1 MKKIFLSL
9 SLLLPVSLLYA
20 QGPAVT
26 SWLQNNTVTG
36 TYYVSG
42 SSTTLSNSI
51 LVNCQK
57 IEYSTDW
64 VYVRTRGVPA
74 YPTGPFLDGN
84 PSLTSDQNKIYKVSV
99 KPTPNTA
106 TATKTG
112 LGVTGVFINGVAMF
126 DCQDGKSWQTSTNN
140 WGNGMPGAPA
150 WRRDAIVFERGGFDC
165 AKGHPA
171 MGQYHH
177 HQNPSAFNL
186 DKVVISTVC
195 NLYAA
200 DGLYSI
206 DPTKHSPLIGYALDG
221 YPVYGAYGYK
231 NVDGTGGIVRMLSS
245 YQYRAITS
253 RTTLPDGTTLTG
265 PPINTTYPLGTCI
278 EDYEFVAH
286 TGSSEYLDAHNGRF
300 CVTPE
305 YPAGTYAYFATVDAN
320 YNSVY
325 PYLIGPTYYGNT
337 SLTTVTS
344 VTETTS
350 TYTPTAVA
358 PVAMQDKEVTIF
370 PNPSS
375 DLIAVQVND
384 LVKEDLEIK
393 LIDIRGAVV
402 QTTHINKGATVAY
415 FDLQTVYSGA
425 YVVSISA
432 GGNVLL
438 ARQVIVKKD

>member
-1 MKKIFLSL
+1 M
-9 SLLLPVSLLYA
+9 
-20 QGPAVT
+20 
-26 SWLQNNTVTG
+26 
-36 TYYVSG
+36 
-42 SSTTLSNSI
+42 
-51 LVNCQK
+51 
-57 IEYSTDW
+57 
-64 VYVRTRGVPA
+64 
-74 YPTGPFLDGN
+74 
-84 PSLTSDQNKIYKVSV
+84 
-99 KPTPNTA
+99 
-106 TATKTG
+106 
-112 LGVTGVFINGVAMF
+112 
-126 DCQDGKSWQTSTNN
+126 
-140 WGNGMPGAPA
+140 
-150 WRRDAIVFERGGFDC
+150 
-165 AKGHPA
+165 
-171 MGQYHH
+171 
-177 HQNPSAFNL
+177 
-186 DKVVISTVC
+186 
-195 NLYAA
+195 
-200 DGLYSI
+200 
-206 DPTKHSPLIGYALDG
+206 
-221 YPVYGAYGYK
+221 
-231 NVDGTGGIVRMLSS
+231 
-245 YQYRAITS
+245 
-253 RTTLPDGTTLTG
+253 
-265 PPINTTYPLGTCI
+265 GTCI